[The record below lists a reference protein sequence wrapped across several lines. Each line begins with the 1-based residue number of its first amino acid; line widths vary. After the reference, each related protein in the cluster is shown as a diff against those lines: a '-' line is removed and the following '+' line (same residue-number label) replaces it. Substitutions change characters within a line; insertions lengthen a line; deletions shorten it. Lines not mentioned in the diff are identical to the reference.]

1 MFCNVLKDLI
11 SLMFCYVLGDLI
23 VGLEAV
29 NTDWWRGLLDG
40 EVGIFPLT
48 HVTEIK
54 TQQTSTQSTA
64 SVKPAGA
71 NGEMLSN
78 TLKKVQFVSCDY
90 LFVAYFSCHMS
101 WEFYLFIFLFIA
113 KHVVDTKLERERNEF
128 S

>member
-1 MFCNVLKDLI
+1 MFCNVLEDLI
-11 SLMFCYVLGDLI
+11 SLVFCNVLGDLI

-64 SVKPAGA
+64 SAKPAVA

-78 TLKKVQFVSCDY
+78 F
-90 LFVAYFSCHMS
+90 FMN
-101 WEFYLFIFLFIA
+101 FYIIW
-113 KHVVDTKLERERNEF
+113 
-128 S
+128 

>member
-1 MFCNVLKDLI
+1 MFCNVLEDLI
-11 SLMFCYVLGDLI
+11 SLMFCNVLGDLI

-78 TLKKVQFVSCDY
+78 TLKKCS
-90 LFVAYFSCHMS
+90 L
-101 WEFYLFIFLFIA
+101 
-113 KHVVDTKLERERNEF
+113 
-128 S
+128 